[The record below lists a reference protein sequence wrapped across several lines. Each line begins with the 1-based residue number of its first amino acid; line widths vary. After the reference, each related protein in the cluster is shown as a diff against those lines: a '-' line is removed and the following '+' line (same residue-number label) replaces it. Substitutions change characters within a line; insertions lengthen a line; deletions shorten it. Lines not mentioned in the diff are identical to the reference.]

1 MTLSKNNQYIAEIKQ
16 ILAHARQKAYSAVNT
31 AMAEAYWLVGK
42 RIVEEE
48 QNGEDRA
55 AYGAEILQTLSVEL
69 KKEFGK
75 GFSVTNLPNFR
86 KFYQIFS
93 DLSIQ
98 QTPSANFNSSI
109 QQTMSVKSNSKKEKG
124 QRVSDLSKNQIWRTA
139 FAKLSWSHFERLI
152 RVENEEARN
161 YYLIEAAEQNWGVRT
176 LGRNISTLYYQRL
189 ISSQKKEEVKEEMQE
204 KTANFKAGK
213 G

>member
-31 AMAEAYWLVGK
+31 AMVEAYWLVGK

-75 GFSVTNLPNFR
+75 GFSVTNLQNFR

-109 QQTMSVKSNSKKEKG
+109 QQTLSVK
-124 QRVSDLSKNQIWRTA
+124 V
-139 FAKLSWSHFERLI
+139 SWSHYIWMKYVKIEQT
-152 RVENEEARN
+152 RN
-161 YYLIEAAEQNWGVRT
+161 YYL
-176 LGRNISTLYYQRL
+176 
-189 ISSQKKEEVKEEMQE
+189 KESAKQSE
-204 KTANFKAGK
+204 KLNLFLSYNS
-213 G
+213 